1 MAAFVA
7 TTMLHGG
14 MLIYGSQEVGYP
26 EPINFF
32 KYVPVDWSANS
43 ALREE
48 YKKLV
53 SIYNEHG
60 ALRSSGKVVPFDD
73 DENNILC
80 VDRVLNNDN
89 VLVVVNV
96 RDHAAS
102 FEVPAMWA
110 GKDVTDLMTGK
121 RIHLERRFHMQPYQ
135 YLLLFND

>member
-32 KYVPVDWSANS
+32 KYVPVDWNANS

-53 SIYNEHG
+53 AVYNEHA
-60 ALRSSGKVVPFDD
+60 ALRSSGKVISFDD
-73 DENNILC
+73 DENNVLC

-96 RDHAAS
+96 RDQVCS
-102 FEVPAMWA
+102 TDVPVMWV
-110 GKDVTDLMTGK
+110 GKDVTNLMTGE
-121 RIHLERRFHMQPYQ
+121 RVHLERRFHLQPYQ
-135 YLLLFND
+135 YLLLYNE